1 MYPLCCHDHYEA
13 GCQTDSVTCV
23 ENQTGE
29 SAATGQWEPQF
40 RVEKI
45 LDIKR
50 QLAEGRYHIQEKLDV
65 VVGRL
70 LEDLL

>member
-1 MYPLCCHDHYEA
+1 M
-13 GCQTDSVTCV
+13 DSVMCV
-23 ENQTGE
+23 ENQTGG
-29 SAATGQWEPQF
+29 SVATGQQEPQF

-50 QLAEGRYHIQEKLDV
+50 QLAEGRYEIEEKLDV
-65 VVGRL
+65 VVDRL

>member
-1 MYPLCCHDHYEA
+1 M
-13 GCQTDSVTCV
+13 DSVTCV
-23 ENQTGE
+23 ENQTGWT
-29 SAATGQWEPQF
+29 AATGQQGPQF

-50 QLAEGRYHIQEKLDV
+50 QLGEGRYDIEGKLDV

-70 LEDLL
+70 LEDLR

>member
-1 MYPLCCHDHYEA
+1 M
-13 GCQTDSVTCV
+13 DSVMCV
-23 ENQTGE
+23 ENQTGG
-29 SAATGQWEPQF
+29 SAATEQQEPQF

-50 QLAEGRYHIQEKLDV
+50 QLAEGRYEIEEKLDV
-65 VVGRL
+65 VVDRL

>member
-1 MYPLCCHDHYEA
+1 M
-13 GCQTDSVTCV
+13 DSVTCV
-23 ENQTGE
+23 ENPTGQ
-29 SAATGQWEPQF
+29 SAATGQQEPQF

>member
-1 MYPLCCHDHYEA
+1 M
-13 GCQTDSVTCV
+13 DSVTCV
-23 ENQTGE
+23 ESQTGE
-29 SAATGQWEPQF
+29 STATGQQEPPF